1 MTEPEAQLEGA
12 LSIRAA
18 LEARSR
24 PIHAIYAS
32 DRVRDRD
39 LARIERLA
47 AAGGLVVE
55 RRPAA
60 EIDERAQGKTH
71 GGWLASVG
79 PRRYQPLEA
88 LLPATGAPFLAL
100 LDGVEDP
107 YNFGQALRSLYA
119 AGVDG
124 VILNERDWQS
134 AAGIVARASAGA
146 SERLA
151 TAKVAAI
158 GEALDF
164 ARAAGLTVACSEAS
178 RRARSCYEVD
188 LTAPLLLL
196 LGGERRGIAAQW
208 RAAADLSLRI
218 PYEAQGL
225 SLGTAAATAV
235 LAFEIR
241 RQRLLR
247 FTERPS

>member
-1 MTEPEAQLEGA
+1 MTEPHPQLEGA

-24 PIHAIYAS
+24 PIEAIYAS
-32 DRVRDRD
+32 ARVRGRE

-47 AAGGLVVE
+47 AANGLVVE

-60 EIDERAQGKTH
+60 EIDERARGKTH
-71 GGWLASVG
+71 GGWLAQVG
-79 PRRYQPLEA
+79 PRRYQPLET
-88 LLPATGAPFLAL
+88 LLPATGSPFLAL

-151 TAKVAAI
+151 TARVAAI
-158 GEALDF
+158 AEALDF
-164 ARAAGLTVACSEAS
+164 ARATGLLVACSEAS
-178 RRARSCYEVD
+178 RHAQSCYEAD
-188 LTAPLLLL
+188 LTVPLLLM
-196 LGGERRGIAAQW
+196 LGGERRGIASQW
-208 RAAADLSLRI
+208 RAAADLALRI

-241 RQRLLR
+241 RQRLLAFHR
-247 FTERPS
+247 

>member
-1 MTEPEAQLEGA
+1 MVAEESQLEGA
-12 LSIRAA
+12 RSILAA
-18 LEARSR
+18 LEADSR
-24 PIHAIYAS
+24 PIQAIYAS
-32 DRVRDRD
+32 DEKRGRE

-47 AAGGLVVE
+47 AARGIPIE
-55 RRPAA
+55 RLPAA
-60 EIDERAQGKTH
+60 AIDERAQGKSH
-71 GGWLASVG
+71 GGLLARVG
-79 PRRYQPLEA
+79 ARRYRPPPK

-124 VILNERDWQS
+124 VILNERDWGS

-151 TAKVAAI
+151 MARVASL
-158 GEALDF
+158 GEAIAF
-164 ARAAGLTVACSEAS
+164 ASDAGLQVACSAHS
-178 RRARSCYEVD
+178 RRAISCYEAD
-188 LTAPLLLL
+188 LTGPILLL
-196 LGGERRGIAAQW
+196 LGGERRGIAARW
-208 RAAADLSLRI
+208 RALADLTLRI
-218 PYEAQGL
+218 PYEARGL

-241 RQRLLR
+241 RQRQSKFR
-247 FTERPS
+247 Q